1 MSIPPQPQQPSQQ
14 NFIPGAGPPQP
25 PPMQQQQIGG
35 IPPQYQQQGSY
46 GSNQNITQ
54 YNQQQQQPIYVSSN
68 SSQSLN
74 HHMEH
79 GTRNSQNGPIYVAS
93 NIGVLPGLPT
103 SASNNSVGVYGQQQT
118 IPPQPIPPI
127 GYGQTNGSTGVY
139 GNPAQIIAGQV
150 PIPPPMA
157 PQAPPPPPAGFTN
170 SSPPQPP
177 AAPPA
182 PAMPINTGG
191 PPPPAPPPPPP
202 MGGLGKPEG
211 LDMNSLAS
219 QLQAAKLKRNQK
231 TTPPPAENSGSS
243 TSSGGSGN
251 YGTIGRSSN
260 GMASMMD
267 EMAKTLARRRAVVDK
282 KPEVCLRWFFGELFF
297 YVLLFCSLNHRAK
310 NRRIYGNVLGRNQ
323 ILYHIN

>member
-1 MSIPPQPQQPSQQ
+1 MVILHKLLLDKL
-14 NFIPGAGPPQP
+14 
-25 PPMQQQQIGG
+25 
-35 IPPQYQQQGSY
+35 
-46 GSNQNITQ
+46 
-54 YNQQQQQPIYVSSN
+54 YVLFKFLKTKKI
-68 SSQSLN
+68 LN
-74 HHMEH
+74 KFLL
-79 GTRNSQNGPIYVAS
+79 Q
-93 NIGVLPGLPT
+93 
-103 SASNNSVGVYGQQQT
+103 
-118 IPPQPIPPI
+118 
-127 GYGQTNGSTGVY
+127 
-139 GNPAQIIAGQV
+139 

-157 PQAPPPPPAGFTN
+157 PQAPPPPPAFAAGGFTN
-170 SSPPQPP
+170 IVSPPQPP

-182 PAMPINTGG
+182 PAMPINTGGG

-231 TTPPPAENSGSS
+231 TTPPPPAENSGSS

-282 KPEVCLRWFFGELFF
+282 KPEVCIFFL
-297 YVLLFCSLNHRAK
+297 
-310 NRRIYGNVLGRNQ
+310 I
-323 ILYHIN
+323 

>member
-1 MSIPPQPQQPSQQ
+1 
-14 NFIPGAGPPQP
+14 
-25 PPMQQQQIGG
+25 
-35 IPPQYQQQGSY
+35 
-46 GSNQNITQ
+46 
-54 YNQQQQQPIYVSSN
+54 
-68 SSQSLN
+68 
-74 HHMEH
+74 
-79 GTRNSQNGPIYVAS
+79 
-93 NIGVLPGLPT
+93 
-103 SASNNSVGVYGQQQT
+103 
-118 IPPQPIPPI
+118 
-127 GYGQTNGSTGVY
+127 
-139 GNPAQIIAGQV
+139 
-150 PIPPPMA
+150 MA
-157 PQAPPPPPAGFTN
+157 PQAPPPPPAFAAGGFTN
-170 SSPPQPP
+170 NVSPPQPP

-182 PAMPINTGG
+182 PAMPINTGGG

-282 KPEVCLRWFFGELFF
+282 KPEVCTFLKKK
-297 YVLLFCSLNHRAK
+297 SLIEK
-310 NRRIYGNVLGRNQ
+310 NKIILIIFVYSLSRHVKNKQ
-323 ILYHIN
+323 I